1 MTYKE
6 KIKSS
11 IKKIAKS
18 KIIWAIII
26 LMAPVLLEI
35 YKFKKIEINAQS
47 VMRIGYIYAVY
58 AAIAVFYL
66 LNKFSNVIKRIVD
79 FLVKYRYIIA
89 GFFLVLIIVFK
100 INFSSIGMWS
110 QYMNEQDTSNEIFG
124 EARGIRSDEWLTQS
138 SFMIGQASSEKYEVH
153 NKKIA
158 QGTSNMLMIS
168 APVTDIVEICRP
180 LLWGFHFLDV
190 ERGFS
195 FYWGL
200 KIVALVLVSMEL
212 IKRVSKKNN
221 NLLILIGGLVFAMA
235 PPLMW
240 WLSTA
245 VVDGYIYGAAVIVLF
260 GYYMNNLE
268 NYKIW
273 RKILIAIGIII
284 CLPGFAFMLYP
295 AFQVPFGF
303 FMAIFMGDSLIK
315 NWKKLR
321 KTDYLLMT
329 ISLIL
334 SLGLV
339 ARFVMLSLEDMKTM
353 LGTVYPGNRLV
364 TGGTLNANSYVNY
377 FVNIFFPYTENIVN
391 TCEPSTYIY
400 SLTGLVIVV
409 IAYLKN
415 IKAKVKNENTGI
427 TLALIMLFVVYTIWE
442 FIGFNELLSK
452 ITLLSY
458 SPAER
463 THIITGMIGLIL
475 SIIMVQGDTDNGNR
489 IFTKK
494 QSILISLVVVFVAY
508 VLAKQSIYMQFFT
521 SLKYEIVLS
530 MIFALTY
537 FIINYRAKEWI
548 YTMLIVAVVAGVKVN
563 PIAVGISPINKTD
576 ISAKIREIDAKEE
589 DNLWIGSTNI
599 TGQYLVANGVNCL
612 NGVHTYPDFKW
623 LRIVDPKGEFD
634 EKYNRFAHISVNL
647 SEETSFQILA
657 PDAYVANLTYDNVKD
672 IGVKFY
678 FTMSKLS
685 DETVE
690 MFHLQTVYSDEV
702 RSQYIYEIN

>member
-221 NLLILIGGLVFAMA
+221 NLLILTGGLVFAMA

>member
-1 MTYKE
+1 MIYKE

-18 KIIWAIII
+18 KIMWAIII
-26 LMAPVLLEI
+26 LMAPILLEI
-35 YKFKKIEINAQS
+35 YKFKKIEINTQS

-58 AAIAVFYL
+58 VAIAVFYI
-66 LNKFSNVIKRIVD
+66 LNKFSNVLKKIVD

-89 GFFLVLIIVFK
+89 GVFLVLIVMFK

-110 QYMNEQDTSNEIFG
+110 QYMNEQDTSNEIVG

-168 APVTDIVEICRP
+168 APVTDIVEISRP

-221 NLLILIGGLVFAMA
+221 NLLVLIGGLVLAIA

-260 GYYMNNLE
+260 GYYMNNIE
-268 NYKIW
+268 KYKIW
-273 RKILIAIGIII
+273 KKILIAIGIII
-284 CLPGFAFMLYP
+284 CLPGFVFMLYP

-321 KTDYLLMT
+321 KTDYLLMA
-329 ISLIL
+329 ISLML

-377 FVNIFFPYTENIVN
+377 FVNIFFPYTENIAN

-427 TLALIMLFVVYTIWE
+427 TIALIMLFIVYTIWE
-442 FIGFNELLSK
+442 FIGFNEFLSK

-475 SIIMVQGDTDNGNR
+475 SIIMVQGDTDNGNK

-508 VLAKQSIYMQFFT
+508 VLAKQSIYTQFFT

-548 YTMLIVAVVAGVKVN
+548 YTMLIVAAVAGVKVN

-576 ISAKIREIDAKEE
+576 ISAKIREIDANEE
-589 DNLWIGSTNI
+589 DTLWIGSTNI

-623 LRIVDPKGEFD
+623 LKIVDSKGEYD
-634 EKYNRFAHISVNL
+634 ETYNRFAHISVNL

-672 IGVKFY
+672 IGAKYY

-690 MFHLQTVYSDEV
+690 MFHLQAVYSDEV